1 MGRLGQGYTLVEIM
15 IALVITLVV
24 AGALYDALRS
34 TQRLS
39 RAQIDQAALQSNL
52 RAGAIVVANEMRE
65 LATADILRA
74 SPTAITYR
82 AMRGVGFLC
91 EPAVAG
97 TLMIA
102 RMGFTGHRDPQPGRD
117 SLLVFAPGEE
127 GGTWV
132 AAALL
137 AASTAGECPDTSPG
151 ISLTI
156 PNTVAVAG
164 LEVGTPVRITE
175 IMELRLYQSEG
186 KSWLG
191 ARSVSASEAIQ
202 PLVGPLA
209 DGNGFSLELLSGSG
223 DATLDLTRIKGIH
236 AALSGG
242 IEARAAPQQR
252 LSARVTLRSTG
263 AP

>member
-1 MGRLGQGYTLVEIM
+1 MHRLEQGYTLVEIM

-24 AGALYDALRS
+24 AGALHDVLRS

-39 RAQIDQAALQSNL
+39 RVQIDQAALQSNL

-65 LATADILRA
+65 LGPADILGV

-91 EPAVAG
+91 QAAVAG
-97 TLMIA
+97 TLRIA
-102 RMGFTGHRDPQPGRD
+102 RTQFTGHRDPQPGRD
-117 SLLVFAPGEE
+117 SLLVFAPGEK

-132 AAALL
+132 AAALTSV
-137 AASTAGECPDTSPG
+137 STAGECPGTGPG
-151 ISLTI
+151 ISLTT
-156 PNTVAVAG
+156 PNGAAVAG

-191 ARSVSASEAIQ
+191 ARSVSAGEAIQ

-209 DGNGFSLELLSGSG
+209 DGNGFDLESLSESG
-223 DATLDLTRIKGIH
+223 DATLDLTRIKSIR
-236 AALSGG
+236 AALRGG
-242 IEARAAPQQR
+242 LEGSAAPQQQ